1 MASRINTKIEINR
14 EWIKAEI
21 TAFPMGGI
29 EIKQGDNRLF
39 FIWEDWQ
46 RMVRLASDA
55 WQYYLDRLKEIKSRK
70 LKVVEYKGDGAK

>member
-21 TAFPMGGI
+21 TAFPMEGI

-46 RMVRLASDA
+46 KMVKLASDA

-70 LKVVEYKGDGAK
+70 VVEYKGDGAK